1 MWGPGVGGRTG
12 AGAAGSA
19 RTWLA
24 LRLWRPDSGQGGG
37 VRPRAERKPPGP
49 AGREVGRVPACW
61 GPGARGWGG
70 PSGCGGLA
78 CGGGRHEAG
87 PRLVLVPAAS
97 LPPLLCR
104 ETFGTH
110 SRGPRPHFYSEERF
124 VLPHLNTL
132 SIHTP
137 GTSAVPGRALRCKAV
152 QWLDESVP
160 PSLCV
165 SEIRIH
171 AYR

>member
-49 AGREVGRVPACW
+49 AGREVGRVLACW

-124 VLPHLNTL
+124 VLPHLSTTLNT
-132 SIHTP
+132 HP
-137 GTSAVPGRALRCKAV
+137 WYECSARQSAALQSRPMA
-152 QWLDESVP
+152 
-160 PSLCV
+160 
-165 SEIRIH
+165 R
-171 AYR
+171 